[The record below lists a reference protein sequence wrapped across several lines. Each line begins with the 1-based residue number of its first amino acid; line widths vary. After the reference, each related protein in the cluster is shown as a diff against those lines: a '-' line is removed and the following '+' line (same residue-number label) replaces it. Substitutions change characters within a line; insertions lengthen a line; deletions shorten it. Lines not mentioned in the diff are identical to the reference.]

1 MSQESEQQTPETRR
15 THYQAEQAFPSST
28 DKEDLSATL
37 HNMDIPLKDDEGEE
51 GEVYE
56 GVPQEY
62 TESYG
67 TGVRQQP
74 GQNI

>member
-1 MSQESEQQTPETRR
+1 MSKELEQKTQETQI
-15 THYQAEQAFPSST
+15 THAQAEQASPSST

-37 HNMDIPLKDDEGEE
+37 HNMDIPMKEDQEEE

-56 GVPQEY
+56 GVPQKY

-67 TGVRQQP
+67 TAVRQQP